1 MNAVALDKNA
11 LNGLFE
17 NQKKLDDLFD
27 SIFDDNTLL
36 FSTAPVPVNSVT
48 LRPESRVDRQAS
60 YKGNAMIES
69 VNEMKHHPYFYILP
83 MTLELT
89 VIYWLIT
96 HLS

>member
-1 MNAVALDKNA
+1 MNAVALDRNA

-27 SIFDDNTLL
+27 SIFDDNTML
-36 FSTAPVPVNSVT
+36 FSSAPVSVQSVT
-48 LRPESRVDRQAS
+48 RSPESSVDRPLS
-60 YKGNAMIES
+60 YKGSAMLES